1 MAALESE
8 HARLAPKPYRLDKQI
23 RRLILTC
30 EPQWTEKKID
40 MDVDLEE
47 VEITADEDLLSQVWN
62 NLIHNS
68 IKFTPSGG
76 KIDVILRR
84 LADKIEFTIKDSGI
98 GISEVDQ
105 ARIFERFFK
114 ADKSRTQS
122 NGGSGLGL
130 SIAKKIVDMHQ
141 GSINVQS
148 QMGAGSIFTVTL
160 PIK

>member
-1 MAALESE
+1 
-8 HARLAPKPYRLDKQI
+8 
-23 RRLILTC
+23 
-30 EPQWTEKKID
+30 

-84 LADKIEFTIKDSGI
+84 LADKIEFTIADSGI